1 MWSNHEPREEERG
14 DNEGLE
20 HSLPHALGGLLESSS
35 ELINI
40 NPQHLAMTK
49 TLQVIA
55 IIATCAHTRFCGC
68 QDQ

>member
-20 HSLPHALGGLLESSS
+20 HSLPHALGGLLERSS

-49 TLQVIA
+49 TL
-55 IIATCAHTRFCGC
+55 
-68 QDQ
+68 